1 MGKPGTAEARR
12 AKRPILAACEYL
24 TYCVDEILGSFPP
37 GTVPPTEEVT
47 HRTKEEMEAFLK
59 EPGSEGWRSVYGL
72 PKVGM

>member
-1 MGKPGTAEARR
+1 MGTPAIAEARK

-37 GTVPPTEEVT
+37 GEVPPTEEVT
-47 HRTKEEMEAFLK
+47 HRTAEEMAPYLK
-59 EPGSEGWRSVYGL
+59 EPGSEGWRSVFGL